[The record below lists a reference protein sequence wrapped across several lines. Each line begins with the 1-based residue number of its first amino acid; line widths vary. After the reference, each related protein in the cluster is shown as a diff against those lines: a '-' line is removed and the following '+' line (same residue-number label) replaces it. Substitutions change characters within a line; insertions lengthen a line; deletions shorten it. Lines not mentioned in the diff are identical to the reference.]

1 MEETRKVV
9 EALMRI
15 GPRFSDIS
23 KATGVPVSTVRYIL
37 LNRFPRLGLTV
48 RASINYGALG
58 LQRYLVEFRSKYP
71 AHYISRL
78 LDLLGESMY
87 LDYYTYSMTM
97 KKFSAFFAVP
107 PKYESSF
114 SEFLDAMESLGLI
127 EDLDFRKLTY
137 MRLVP
142 FMSEYFDFSRGIW
155 AQSWM
160 TNPKPREIPEI
171 PEYPDPKPKI
181 DKIDLMM
188 LAQLQ
193 KEVIPLK
200 YSELARKFNLT
211 RQTISKH
218 YRRVKRLISSFA
230 VIWVPFM
237 NPELVVTPIIVKA
250 DASEAV
256 RKTLLSIP
264 FTYTE
269 FRSERGE
276 YYAMLIIPAMGFY
289 TTLKF
294 LSERIDVEE
303 LSFQDMEYSGK
314 FAIQHSLY
322 KEGGWIDVFEIS
334 LKKLIQII
342 HKKEFRSFS
351 PSQGLTRP

>member
-9 EALMRI
+9 EALMRV

-37 LNRFPRLGLTV
+37 LKRLPKLGLTV

-58 LQRYLVEFRSKYP
+58 LQRYLVEFKSKYP
-71 AHYISRL
+71 AHYISKL
-78 LDLLGESMY
+78 LDLLGEYMY
-87 LDYYTYSMTM
+87 LDYYTYSMTG
-97 KKFSAFFAVP
+97 KKFFTIFAIP

-127 EDLDFRKLTY
+127 DNPDSRKLTY

-142 FMSEYFDFSRGIW
+142 FMPEYFDFSRGVW
-155 AQSWM
+155 TQNWM
-160 TNPKPREIPEI
+160 TNSKPRDIPEV
-171 PEYPDPKPKI
+171 PEYPDPHPKI

-188 LAQLQ
+188 LAQFQ
-193 KEVIPLK
+193 RGIIQLK
-200 YSELARKFNLT
+200 YSDLAKKLNLT

-218 YRRVKRLISSFA
+218 YKHVRRLINLFA

-237 NPELVVTPIIVKA
+237 NPELVVTPLIVKT
-250 DASEAV
+250 DASAHA

-289 TTLKF
+289 TALKF
-294 LSERIDVEE
+294 LSERIDIEE

-314 FAIQHSLY
+314 FALQHSLY
-322 KEGGWIDVFEIS
+322 KEGEWMDVFEVS

-342 HKKEFRSFS
+342 HKKEIGSSYSNRI
-351 PSQGLTRP
+351 